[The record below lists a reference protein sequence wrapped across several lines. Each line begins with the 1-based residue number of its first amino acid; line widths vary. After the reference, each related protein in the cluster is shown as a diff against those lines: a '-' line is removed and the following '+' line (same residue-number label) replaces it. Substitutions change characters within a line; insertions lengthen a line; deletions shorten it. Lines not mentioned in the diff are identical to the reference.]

1 MSNANAQN
9 LNRARQIWSAL
20 KLDQLSYPLRRFGEK
35 SAYGQIYRTSG
46 NRLLKISK
54 WSKNSAREMN
64 IAKRAGQANVGPK
77 VYNTRKVVH
86 GGITYAVMHMEK
98 VPNSKSLYK
107 AINNGTIT
115 NFQQVHNIV
124 SKMHRA
130 GIHHGNLHGNNILVY
145 KNANGTLK
153 LVPINFGAS
162 KYHRKIKN
170 IGSAVKYAIEKRGW
184 RGGSVIAGRN
194 EAGPGYARPGR
205 EQLVRSNNN
214 MLKNLK
220 RYFNEVKE
228 LNARNKAGAGVQQN
242 MYI

>member
-1 MSNANAQN
+1 MSEANAQN
-9 LNRARQIWSAL
+9 LNRARKIWSAL
-20 KLDQLSYPLRRFGEK
+20 KLNQLSYPMKRFGSP
-35 SAYGQIYRTSG
+35 SAYGQIYQTSG
-46 NRLLKISK
+46 NRLLKISN

-64 IAKRAGQANVGPK
+64 IARRAGQANVGPK

-86 GGITYAVMHMEK
+86 GGKTYAVMHMEK
-98 VPNSKSLYK
+98 IPNSKSLYN

-115 NFQQVHNIV
+115 NFRQVFNAV
-124 SKMHRA
+124 SKMHKA
-130 GIHHGNLHGNNILVY
+130 GIHHGNLHGGNILVY

-170 IGSAVKYAIEKRGW
+170 VGSAVKYAIEKRGW
-184 RGGSVIAGRN
+184 RGKSVIAGRN
-194 EAGPGYARPGR
+194 QAGPAYARPGR
-205 EQLVRSNNN
+205 EQLIRSNNN
-214 MLKNLK
+214 MLRNLK

-228 LNARNKAGAGVQQN
+228 LNARNEAGAGVQQN